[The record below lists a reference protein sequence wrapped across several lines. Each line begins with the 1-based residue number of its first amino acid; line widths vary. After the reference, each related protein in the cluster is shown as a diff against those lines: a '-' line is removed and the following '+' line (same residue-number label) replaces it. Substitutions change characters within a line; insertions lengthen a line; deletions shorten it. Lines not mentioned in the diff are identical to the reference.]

1 MTDTHTPAASSTLS
15 SEVQQFVASQPRY
28 AWRRRLLRGLVRL
41 VLFRLVCKVTVTGT
55 ENIPDEGPAILMM
68 NHISLLDPI
77 LCLGAVTNRFVV
89 PMSKVENDRN
99 PLLGPLVRFW
109 GSYSVNRG
117 EVDRKALTNSI
128 ELARSGTLILIA
140 PEGTRQPQGLSQPKD
155 GLAYVATKANAVVIP
170 ATIMGAVGW
179 QEKLKRLQRPRIQ
192 VNFGRPFR
200 FRTDGRARI
209 PREELSAMTE
219 EAMYQLAIAV
229 TDETMRGVYSDLSKA
244 TTNHIEFINP

>member
-1 MTDTHTPAASSTLS
+1 MTDSLAPSTGGTLS
-15 SEVQQFVASQPRY
+15 SEVQQFVASQPKY
-28 AWRRRLLRGLVRL
+28 TWRRNLLRGLVRL
-41 VLFRLVCKVTVTGT
+41 VLFRLVCKVTVTGA
-55 ENIPDEGPAILMM
+55 ENVPDGGPAILMM

-99 PLLGPLVRFW
+99 PLLGPLIRFW

-117 EVDRKALTNSI
+117 EIDRKALTNSI
-128 ELARSGTLILIA
+128 ELAKSGTLILIA

-155 GLAYVATKANAVVIP
+155 GLAYVATKADAVVIP
-170 ATIMGAVGW
+170 STIMGAVGW
-179 QEKLKRLQRPRIQ
+179 ESKLKRLQRPHIQ

-200 FRTDGRARI
+200 FRAEGRARI

-219 EAMYQLAIAV
+219 EAMYQLALAV
-229 TDETMRGVYSDLSKA
+229 TDEHMRGVYSDISKA
-244 TTNHIEFINP
+244 TTEFIEFVKP